1 LYRERGHVLQ
11 PVQLSLLDQQ
21 PAALGQPGQGGTA
34 PAAFAVRR
42 GDGQVQPGSGG
53 GPGERAQPG
62 AVDSV
67 VVGAQCFAF
76 IRNAPGKPLASAM
89 GRNGR
94 ASLHKVVV

>member
-1 LYRERGHVLQ
+1 MSFRSRAENKRHCIARSPLG
-11 PVQLSLLDQQ
+11 LSLGL
-21 PAALGQPGQGGTA
+21 AARGERRIEQAQGVVVGHRL
-34 PAAFAVRR
+34 VIE
-42 GDGQVQPGSGG
+42 
-53 GPGERAQPG
+53 GPGQPG